1 MQVEYRSREYRGSDT
16 WLDPKIG
23 DAGLCAPGEG
33 GVRVAVQGQKPQR
46 ESGGRG
52 QVQRIL
58 GQKGTKMGTPRG
70 SGGGVQAGSLG

>member
-1 MQVEYRSREYRGSDT
+1 MQVEYRSGQYRGSDT

-23 DAGLCAPGEG
+23 AAGLCAPGEG

-46 ESGGRG
+46 EVGGRG

-58 GQKGTKMGTPRG
+58 VQKGTKMGTPRG
-70 SGGGVQAGSLG
+70 SGGVQAGS

>member
-58 GQKGTKMGTPRG
+58 GQKGRKWEHRVGR
-70 SGGGVQAGSLG
+70 GGGVKLDL